1 MGVEKYNTNHLQVNQ
16 ILGLIASND
25 IAIPEIQ
32 RPFVWKNKQVRD
44 LLDSLY
50 KGFPTG
56 YIIIWK
62 NHGVKLKDGTV
73 SKGQKIMI
81 DGQQRITA
89 LMTAI
94 AGIEVINSD
103 YKKGR
108 VKIAFDPFAALSL
121 DENEDAV
128 VFEVQDQSHIKSKRW
143 IEDISIFFAPGFS
156 SFNFINKYVQEN
168 PDMSPDDLNE
178 VIGRVKEIG
187 NRHIGVIELSDD
199 LDIDTV
205 TEIFIRINSK
215 GTALSQGDFV
225 MSKIAADEEHEGNQI
240 RKTIDYF
247 SHLAK
252 DSSYYYAIK
261 EGDLEFVA
269 SEYYKL
275 IEWLKED
282 KETVFDPECDDI
294 IRIAFM
300 HKFKRSKLKDLVN
313 LLSGRNFKTK
323 EYESRI
329 IDETYITLKEGV
341 RNVMNQ
347 YNFTQFMI
355 AIKSAGF
362 ISSDLIN
369 SNMALDFAYTLYLIL
384 KENREVEVSDIK
396 RIVQKWYVLSV
407 LTGRYTGS
415 PESVFAKDLKSI
427 AEIGVL
433 NTLKNIED
441 AVLSDSFWNV
451 KLVQDLGYTAT
462 NNPTFIVFLAAQIY
476 NNEISMLSNNVSIS
490 ELIKLGGDVHH
501 IFPKQYLKD
510 HGFEKN
516 MYNQIANYTY
526 LDRPVN
532 ISIGKKSPNEYF
544 KVAFEQCGTGSAVV
558 GSILDNELLLKNLE
572 MNCIPIE
579 VKNMD
584 YTNYRDFLEL
594 RRKLM
599 AQKIK
604 KYYYSL

>member
-1 MGVEKYNTNHLQVNQ
+1 MSVEKYNTNHLQVNQ

-32 RPFVWKNKQVRD
+32 RPFVWKNRQVRD

-62 NHGVKLKDGTV
+62 NHGVKLKDGTI

-94 AGIEVINSD
+94 AGVEVINSD

-108 VKIAFDPFAALSL
+108 VKIAFDPFAALE
-121 DENEDAV
+121 DKEDAV
-128 VFEVQDQSHIKSKRW
+128 IFEVQDQSHLKSKRW
-143 IEDISIFFAPGFS
+143 VEDVAIFFTPGFS
-156 SFNFINKYVQEN
+156 SYNFIRKYTAEN
-168 PDMSPDDLNE
+168 PEMDPDDLSN
-178 VIGRVKEIG
+178 VISKVKEIG

-240 RKTIDYF
+240 RKAIDYF

-252 DSSYYYAIK
+252 DSSYYATIK
-261 EGDLEFVA
+261 ERDLEFSI
-269 SEYYKL
+269 SEYNKL
-275 IEWLKED
+275 VEWLKED

-313 LLSGRNFKTK
+313 LLSGRNFQTK
-323 EYESRI
+323 EYEARI
-329 IDETYITLKEGV
+329 IDETYATLKEGIA
-341 RNVMNQ
+341 NVMNQ
-347 YNFTQFMI
+347 YNFTQFML

-362 ISSDLIN
+362 ISERFIN
-369 SNMALDFAYTLYLIL
+369 SNMALDFAYTLHLIL
-384 KENREVEVSDIK
+384 KENKEVEVSEVK

-415 PESVFAKDLKSI
+415 PESAFAKDLKSI
-427 AEIGVL
+427 AEVGVK

-441 AVLSDSFWNV
+441 AILSDNFWDV
-451 KLVQDLGYTAT
+451 KLVQDLAYNVT
-462 NNPTFIVFLAAQIY
+462 NNPTFLVFLAAQVH
-476 NNEISMLSNNVSIS
+476 NNEVSLLSNNVTVS

-510 HGFEKN
+510 HGYEKN
-516 MYNQIANYTY
+516 LYNQIANYTY

-532 ISIGKKSPNEYF
+532 ISIGKSSPSEYF
-544 KVAFEQCGTGSAVV
+544 NIAFEQCLTGNAKV
-558 GSILDNELLLKNLE
+558 GSIISEEQLLKNLE
-572 MNCIPIE
+572 INCIPLE
-579 VKNMD
+579 VKTMD
-584 YTNYRDFLEL
+584 YSNYKDFLEL
-594 RRKLM
+594 RRRLM
-599 AQKIK
+599 AKKIK
-604 KYYYSL
+604 DYYYSL